1 MKKLIT
7 VLLAVAMVFT
17 LAACGSSNPGNNGGN
32 DAVVT
37 DPLAVLTKV
46 WDSYT
51 EDEKFPAAGGDYNNN
66 TDGKPGAFDVSD
78 TDNLEYLL
86 TFPAAN
92 ADLIDNAA
100 SIIHMMNTNT
110 FSCGAFHVK
119 NAADTQTLAQALRD
133 NIQSRQWM
141 CGFPDK
147 LVILTVGD
155 YVIAEYGATDLCDT
169 FKDHAVS
176 LYPSAKVVYDEAIQ

>member
-147 LVILTVGD
+147 LVVVTVSE
-155 YVIAEYGATDLCDT
+155 VV
-169 FKDHAVS
+169 VS
-176 LYPSAKVVYDEAIQ
+176 LYGHEDLVNTFRDKLTAAYPAAVINFDEAIQ